1 MSSPQHDMSARALVG
16 VAFGIAAGLLASSLL
31 SVGNAP
37 PSDSDCLPDIAAS
50 ESQHPP
56 GALSAGRRS
65 DGGTI
70 AALDDGGNLAS
81 GETRPRRRVSG
92 PTVGDRGSIGVE
104 TPRGKPSPE
113 APPEL
118 GLALEPDMVQDIV
131 DRSYEAAAEMERA
144 MQEAGAP
151 PDLVEAVDAMA
162 KASADEFAGSVSD
175 GDTTSAITQEYVSPE
190 DVAYQAE
197 ASLSEDGAPEV
208 MIEHVVQSLL
218 TPPEEPVPPPDDPRQ
233 LEAGDF
239 TQ

>member
-16 VAFGIAAGLLASSLL
+16 VAFGLAAGLSASSLL
-31 SVGNAP
+31 SVVSAP
-37 PSDSDCLPDIAAS
+37 PSERDCASDIVAS
-50 ESQHPP
+50 ESQQPP
-56 GALSAGRRS
+56 GALSARRRF

-81 GETRPRRRVSG
+81 GETRPRRRDG
-92 PTVGDRGSIGVE
+92 GTTVGDRGSTKLG

-131 DRSYEAAAEMERA
+131 DQSYEAAAEMERA
-144 MQEAGAP
+144 MREAGAP
-151 PDLVEAVDAMA
+151 PELVEAVGAMA
-162 KASADEFAGSVSD
+162 EASAEEFAGSVSD
-175 GDTTSAITQEYVSPE
+175 GDTTSAMTQEYVSPE

-218 TPPEEPVPPPDDPRQ
+218 APPEEPVPPPDDPSQ
-233 LEAGDF
+233 LETGEF